1 MQKKIIII
9 GIVVFI
15 ASLLIGLIS
24 SASLSPPFSVVN
36 MSIGS
41 GMFNSSITF
50 NITNSSSFF
59 MLIAK
64 FSQPINVYLFNRSAF
79 DNWSSRVISSN
90 YSNKSLYYA
99 KSLENRG
106 ALAIYTNVSN
116 FTLPQQNGISNGNR
130 VYAANNS
137 SNKTG
142 SYIFVFDNVNGNT
155 VNANA
160 TSGEVY
166 YLLPI
171 QLNDIQSNPKFSAYL
186 NNISYIGAA
195 MLAGIIAGVGI
206 IIYGILKKPKVKTET
221 SNDVAES
228 EEIKNRN
235 ELYKSIGK
243 KKRHTKS
250 ISKNNKKVNK

>member
-24 SASLSPPFSVVN
+24 SASLSPPFTAVN

-50 NITNSSSFF
+50 NVTNSSSFF

-64 FSQPINVYLFNRSAF
+64 FNQPINVYLFNKSAF
-79 DNWSSRVISSN
+79 DNWSSKVISSN
-90 YSNKSLYYA
+90 YSNKSLDYA
-99 KSLENRG
+99 KSLENHG

-116 FTLPQQNGISNGNR
+116 FTIPQQNGVSNGNQ
-130 VYAANNS
+130 VYTANNNS
-137 SNKTG
+137 TKSG
-142 SYIFVFDNVNGNT
+142 SYTFVFDNVNGNT

-160 TSGEVY
+160 TIGKVY

-171 QLNDIQSNPKFSAYL
+171 QLNNIQSNPKFSAYL

-206 IIYGILKKPKVKTET
+206 IIYGILKKPKLNMEAGNNT
-221 SNDVAES
+221 AES

-243 KKRHTKS
+243 KKRKAKS
-250 ISKNNKKVNK
+250 ISKINKKVNK